1 MNSKIKNENL
11 KARKLIETDIKLVGD
26 EIINGQI
33 VLLLAYIR
41 DILNNNSNG
50 ADIKVSVG
58 KNMHVDEFAFS
69 VNDQEIIS
77 VKAKNNLEIG

>member
-1 MNSKIKNENL
+1 MNFKIKNENL

-41 DILNNNSNG
+41 DILNNSDG
-50 ADIKVSVG
+50 TEIKVSVG
-58 KNMHVDEFAFS
+58 KNLHIDSFAFS
-69 VNDQEIIS
+69 VNEQEIPV
-77 VKAKNNLEIG
+77 VKAKNTLEIG

>member
-1 MNSKIKNENL
+1 MNFKIKNENL

-41 DILNNNSNG
+41 DILNNSEG
-50 ADIKVSVG
+50 TEIKVSVG
-58 KNMHVDEFAFS
+58 KNLHIDSFAFS
-69 VNDQEIIS
+69 VNEQEIPV
-77 VKAKNNLEIG
+77 VKAKNTLEIG